1 MPDRIKLNLL
11 VGADPELFVR
21 NKKTKQFISAHTLI
35 PGTKEKPN
43 PVDFGATQYDGVAAE
58 FNITPAASRADFVT
72 NTSQV
77 MNTLKKMIGPDN
89 ELVIEPTATFDKD
102 YFTALPDNVREL
114 GCNPDFNAYLQEQ
127 NPSPDPS
134 DNPFM
139 RTASGHIHIGWTKD
153 ADTSSIEHQMDS
165 YIVTKQMDYAL
176 GIMSLL
182 WDPDAK
188 RRTLYGKAG
197 CLRFKPYGSE
207 YRTMSNKWLADQ
219 NITAYV
225 YNQVWF
231 AMNDLMLGMNYDE
244 EFGKGLAQRIINEN
258 ITDWPHRKEFKKI
271 LNHLKLPPVELP
283 PPPMAADPNY
293 FKKLIKNQPA
303 TGTIDVL
310 DYMIQSEAAQREL
323 NALPAADF
331 MERG

>member
-43 PVDFGATQYDGVAAE
+43 PVDYGATQYDGVAAE
-58 FNITPAASRADFVT
+58 FNITPAATRQDFIT
-72 NTSQV
+72 NTAQV

-102 YFTALPDNVREL
+102 YFTSLPDNVREL
-114 GCNPDFNAYLQEQ
+114 GCNPDFNAYLAEQ

-153 ADTSSIEHQMDS
+153 ADTASTEHQQDC

-219 NITAYV
+219 NITSYV

-231 AMNDLMLGMNYDE
+231 AMNNLMSGMNYDE
-244 EFGKGLAQRIINEN
+244 EFGKGMAQRIINEN
-258 ITDWPHRKEFKKI
+258 ITDWPHRKEFRKI
-271 LNHLKLPPVELP
+271 MHHLKLPPIQLP
-283 PPPMAADPNY
+283 PAPKSADPSY
-293 FKKLIKNQPA
+293 FSKVAKNMSA
-303 TGTIDVL
+303 TDILNTLNV
-310 DYMIQSEAAQREL
+310 QVQFQEAARAMHILDEG
-323 NALPAADF
+323 
-331 MERG
+331 ERN